1 MRLYI
6 FIAFIVF
13 LSLNTNC
20 SDGII
25 DIPDEEVITPSDSTI
40 TEDSDSIIDVAQIK
54 DYDKYYKPLEFKSM
68 NMLHR
73 DSKWS
78 WFRSAQSEHFF
89 LFWEPEFGEDPNSET
104 LEEELRVDID
114 DLLLKAEEFYK
125 LNVEKLK
132 FVETGENKSYL
143 DKYKMQIYLFYQKEW
158 LATGSGYDN
167 VIGALWINP
176 STCKPVGAT
185 IAHEIGHSFQYQV
198 YCDKLY
204 QGIENNYKSGFRYGY
219 EGSNGNNGFWEQCAQ
234 WQALQSYPDELFSTY
249 QFDVWISNCHRH
261 FCHEY
266 MRYASYWLHYYW
278 SEKHGLEVV
287 SDIWNNSYY
296 PEDPIMTYMRRYCSN
311 DWEKMKTELYEYA
324 ARMATFDIDVI
335 RDYSSSYIGKY
346 FTTLYPQNDGY
357 YQVAYSDCPGSTGF
371 NVIELNVPNNE
382 RIVSA
387 EFKGLLPGA
396 KLADIDPGNYLESDA
411 VKGTVSVYNDINPNN
426 AGWMYSFVALT
437 SDGQRIYGN
446 VNNENCAKTDFN
458 IPEGTEKL
466 YFVVMGAPHSYTP
479 HPWDEKEIN
488 DEQFPYMVKFLNTDL
503 KGNVSISPDSKP
515 VNLKLEYDLSLNKS
529 STDYSGITLKLDL
542 NNGLEEI
549 AQALV
554 LQPNRISELLLAPK
568 QFPQEGKIAFA
579 AINSDDSLDFETTAN
594 GYGFW
599 YDSNGNTIGWSE
611 SNDSKIFVE
620 FNISNFEF
628 TIGQYPGKLNSGDN
642 ITVKTALVYLK
653 DDVEYVITFIFN
665 VLVE

>member
-1 MRLYI
+1 MRAYV
-6 FIAFIVF
+6 FFAFVVLF
-13 LSLNTNC
+13 CLNISC
-20 SDGII
+20 SDSIKEVA
-25 DIPDEEVITPSDSTI
+25 DEEITFPNDSI
-40 TEDSDSIIDVAQIK
+40 TEDDSDVIMDITQIK
-54 DYDKYYKPLEFKSM
+54 DYDKYYKPLEFNSM

-78 WFRSAQSEHFF
+78 WFRCAQSEHFF
-89 LFWEPEFGEDPNSET
+89 VFWESGFGDNPNSEVIDV
-104 LEEELRVDID
+104 EMRVNID
-114 DLLLKAEEFYK
+114 ELLLKAEEFYK

-132 FVETGENKSYL
+132 FVEIGKHKSYL

-158 LATGSGYDN
+158 LATGAGYDN

-176 STCKPVGAT
+176 STCKPVGST

-198 YCDKLY
+198 YCDKLF
-204 QGIENNYKSGFRYGY
+204 QGIEDNNKNGFRYGY

-249 QFDVWISNCHRH
+249 HFDVWLANCHRH

-278 SEKHGLEVV
+278 SEKHGLEVI

-311 DWEKMKTELYEYA
+311 DWERMKNELYEYA
-324 ARMATFDIDVI
+324 TKMATFDIDVI
-335 RDYSSSYIGKY
+335 RDYSNDYIGKY
-346 FTTLYPQNDGY
+346 STTLYAKNDGY

-371 NVIELNVPNNE
+371 NVIELNVPKIEKN
-382 RIVSA
+382 VSA
-387 EFKGLLPGA
+387 EFEGLLPGE
-396 KLADIDPGNYLESDA
+396 KLADMDPGNFLEFGDI
-411 VKGTVSVYNDINPNN
+411 KGTVSSYNNINPDN

-446 VNNENCAKTDFN
+446 VNKESSAKIDFN

-466 YFVVMGAPHSYTP
+466 YFIVMGAPHSYIS

-488 DEQFPYMVKFLNTDL
+488 DEQFPYKVKFINTDL
-503 KGNVSISPDSKP
+503 KGNVSILPDSKP
-515 VNLKLEYDLSLNKS
+515 ANLELEYDLSLNKS
-529 STDYSGITLKLDL
+529 SMDYSGITLKLDF
-542 NNGLEEI
+542 NNGLEDMAKAFVI
-549 AQALV
+549 
-554 LQPNRISELLLAPK
+554 QPNKFLELMLPPK
-568 QFPQEGKIAFA
+568 QSPQEGKIAFA

-599 YDSNGNTIGWSE
+599 FDSKGNTIGWSE

-628 TIGQYPGKLNSGDN
+628 SIGQYPGKLNSGDK
-642 ITVKTALVYLK
+642 ITVKPALVYLK
-653 DDVEYVITFIFN
+653 DDIYYVITFIFN
-665 VLVE
+665 ILIE